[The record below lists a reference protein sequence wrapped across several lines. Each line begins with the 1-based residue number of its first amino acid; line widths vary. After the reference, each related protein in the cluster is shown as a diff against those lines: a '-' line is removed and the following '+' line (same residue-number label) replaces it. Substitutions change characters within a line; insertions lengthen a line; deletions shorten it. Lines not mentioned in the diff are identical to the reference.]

1 MANTILVIG
10 GFDCNDRVHTFLE
23 SFNLGV
29 ATAEWTDYG
38 GLGID
43 IAVQGP
49 ADESA
54 LVTSEARVRI
64 HGDSQQDLIER
75 INALRAELRVVDN
88 TVTYGVPG
96 APATCLLKL
105 KRSPRIAP
113 AVDVL
118 FTSANIA
125 IVELQLVRE
134 PWVYGAT
141 ETLYSAANITIPC
154 VVDLSAMHGDAAAP
168 PETTLAFAALECD
181 ALYVGHYPDAT
192 VTIATFMREL
202 VDATWTNVSGTG
214 AAAADPAGYPD
225 GVGNTVWSTEGQ
237 CYTDIDVS
245 DFEPGSY
252 LVMAKAKTADT
263 SDPGTLQQEYGDAVT
278 LTTTGLHWY
287 ELGIVSLPC
296 EAVRGAA
303 TSTLRLTLTGAGAE
317 DGASVNAVCFV
328 PVSFGGL
335 IRWVPSSGHA
345 HTIVASDGMLYADDV
360 ATPGFCELRALG
372 GVLVVLACVVT
383 PAATTAAKTTISYTS
398 RWEQIPSSGYPTKIA
413 FIGDSI
419 TSGITPTYPHLR
431 FAAGYD
437 VRTMLRLRQRL
448 DLVAYAGHGGKTF
461 VDLLSY
467 VDTEIIPY
475 SPDICVVQ
483 GGTNDIGQGRTAEQV
498 EAAAAA
504 LHAHLHAAGIKTV
517 ACDTTTSA
525 SWTSAQLDIA
535 DAYNTWLAGYAA
547 ATEGV
552 IAHAAWNDD
561 FADVDRYPVES
572 YVSDGTHPTADGAA
586 VLGYVLA
593 AELKAYADIIPEKW
607 LLPNEPGTQLVAN
620 PYMTG
625 NVAGVATGWELYP
638 PAGGACTGTKVA
650 RTDGVSGEWQQV
662 EVTSNPD
669 HLGIRFQRPIE
680 TGFSE
685 GDVVRAAIEFEVDP
699 GATWNGGLYACL
711 RDISTG
717 TFVADNYETSAEANM
732 TLPPADGVLLTPEY
746 TIPAGTVKIQPELW
760 AFCDLGIFRVGRVC
774 VWKVR

>member
-141 ETLYSAANITIPC
+141 QTLYSAANITIPC
-154 VVDLSAMHGDAAAP
+154 VVDLSAMVGQAAAP
-168 PETTLAFAALECD
+168 LDLVVSAGAGVHQLA
-181 ALYVGHYPDAT
+181 VGVYRDAT
-192 VTIATFMREL
+192 APLTLFVRRAVL
-202 VDATWTNVSGTG
+202 LSWSGG
-214 AAAADPAGYPD
+214 AASADADGYPD
-225 GVGNTVWSTEGQ
+225 GVGNTLWRTNSGTGV
-237 CYTDIDVS
+237 YTDVDVS
-245 DFEPGSY
+245 SLMPGSY
-252 LVMAKAKTADT
+252 IPVVNAKRDAAGTAAVWTTYCSPVAVEGDT
-263 SDPGTLQQEYGDAVT
+263 LRR
-278 LTTTGLHWY
+278 HC
-287 ELGIVSLPC
+287 LPPVALPPK
-296 EAVRGAA
+296 AVRGSAS
-303 TSTLRLTLTGAGAE
+303 STLRFYLKG
-317 DGASVNAVCFV
+317 DGTNYGYVNTIEFL
-328 PVSFGGL
+328 PVSEGMVAWHHSTPTSSAAVLRFADGL
-335 IRWVPSSGHA
+335 V
-345 HTIVASDGMLYADDV
+345 YADDV
-360 ATPGFCELRALG
+360 ASLAHLRGDHELRALG
-372 GVLVVLACVVT
+372 GTLFVTGEAPAEDPVLVATLGAEYT
-383 PAATTAAKTTISYTS
+383 P
-398 RWEQIPSSGYPTKIA
+398 RWEQIPSYPTKIA

-419 TSGITPTYPHLR
+419 TGGITPTYPHLR

-448 DLVAYAGHGGKTF
+448 DLVAYAGHGGKTL

-525 SWTSAQLDIA
+525 SWTSSQLDIA

-547 ATEGV
+547 TTEGV

-586 VLGYVLA
+586 VLGDVLA

-650 RTDGVSGEWQQV
+650 RTDRVSGEWQQV

-669 HLGIRFQRPIE
+669 HLVVRFQRPIE